1 MELSPRTAR
10 NRGEYKRLSIYTIAA
25 SILAAACVVA
35 LIFTVWF
42 TAVIIDDRGMEPTLE
57 RGDAVL
63 CDKLA
68 LTFASPKR
76 GELLC
81 YRAVYG
87 GGVYMGRVVG
97 LAGEEVAING
107 GSVYINGCLLKEDY
121 ITEACPVDMESI
133 TVGEGMFLLLP
144 DARSSMQSTASEAD
158 NKRGAHNR
166 PRCRARCAYK
176 QSGGVRVGFLSISP
190 PVRLRG

>member
-1 MELSPRTAR
+1 MELSPRAAR

-57 RGDAVL
+57 RGDM
-63 CDKLA
+63 
-68 LTFASPKR
+68 
-76 GELLC
+76 LC

-121 ITEACPVDMESI
+121 ITEACPVDMEGI

-144 DARSSMQSTASEAD
+144 DARSSMQSTASEELIISAE
-158 NKRGAHNR
+158 RIIGRVA
-166 PRCRARCAYK
+166 
-176 QSGGVRVGFLSISP
+176 VRVAPISR
-190 PVRLRG
+190 VAVFE

>member
-1 MELSPRTAR
+1 MELSPRAAR

-25 SILAAACVVA
+25 SILAAACIVA

-42 TAVIIDDRGMEPTLE
+42 TAVIIDDCGMEPTLE
-57 RGDAVL
+57 RGDM
-63 CDKLA
+63 
-68 LTFASPKR
+68 
-76 GELLC
+76 LC

-144 DARSSMQSTASEAD
+144 DARSSMQSTASEELIISAE
-158 NKRGAHNR
+158 RIIGRVA
-166 PRCRARCAYK
+166 
-176 QSGGVRVGFLSISP
+176 VRVAPISR
-190 PVRLRG
+190 VAVFE

>member
-1 MELSPRTAR
+1 MELSPRAAR

-76 GELLC
+76 GDMLC

-87 GGVYMGRVVG
+87 GGGYMGRVVG
-97 LAGEEVAING
+97 LAGEEIAIKG
-107 GSVYINGCLLKEDY
+107 GCVYINGCLLREDY

-144 DARSSMQSTASEAD
+144 DARSSMQSTASEELIISAE
-158 NKRGAHNR
+158 RIIGRVA
-166 PRCRARCAYK
+166 
-176 QSGGVRVGFLSISP
+176 VRVAPISR
-190 PVRLRG
+190 VAVFE